1 MPKVQGEDSK
11 PDLEP
16 YLTDPDTWCIKEK
29 EMSAKVEAILRQDKI
44 CKHSTRF
51 SAEEKDGPLQ
61 SIYVKRPYFVKT
73 KSHMIK
79 VTIEE
84 YNEDSTVS

>member
-1 MPKVQGEDSK
+1 
-11 PDLEP
+11 
-16 YLTDPDTWCIKEK
+16 
-29 EMSAKVEAILRQDKI
+29 MSEKVEAILKQDKI

-61 SIYVKRPYFVKT
+61 SIYVKKPYFVKT

-84 YNEDSTVS
+84 YEEQT